1 MLISLLLS
9 KTNYFFFVS
18 IPSLPWVL
26 SVCITMWQH
35 SDSCYLQ
42 RQCVCYLSL
51 SNIQKQLHPSL
62 LSCKMRSGQGMHT
75 EKITP
80 LARYFDTKN
89 LSSSKMKAP
98 CHSVL
103 ITASFLSM
111 HREANSLC
119 DVTGAFTN
127 MQSGIWPE
135 RSLHGAQPG
144 LSPRTLIGVIF
155 HYNL

>member
-1 MLISLLLS
+1 MIKSCQDILNLRWHNTIKNMLLSLILS
-9 KTNYFFFVS
+9 KTNYFFIVS

-26 SVCITMWQH
+26 SVYITIWQH

-62 LSCKMRSGQGMHT
+62 LSCKMHSGQGMHT

-89 LSSSKMKAP
+89 LPSSKMKSTLSLTSNY
-98 CHSVL
+98 CLISVNAQRSQL
-103 ITASFLSM
+103 PGRR
-111 HREANSLC
+111 HR
-119 DVTGAFTN
+119 
-127 MQSGIWPE
+127 GIYQHAEWDLACE
-135 RSLHGAQPG
+135 
-144 LSPRTLIGVIF
+144 
-155 HYNL
+155 